1 MQRLFRGSSYAN
13 VTATLA
19 LVVALG
25 GTSYAA
31 IRLPANSVGTAQVKP
46 DAITSGKVRNG
57 SLLRRDFKPGELP
70 GARQGV
76 DGPRGPAGPSGP
88 AGDAS
93 LPVAGYKHSDPIAV
107 PAGATLPGSLACDA
121 GMRVVGGGVYSN
133 EANMAVQSSYPE
145 SATAWVVSM
154 RNESTAARSFRVYV
168 ICLTA
173 SGVMETD

>member
-1 MQRLFRGSSYAN
+1 MPRLFRGSSYAN

-31 IRLPANSVGTAQVKP
+31 IKLPANSVGTAQVKP

-57 SLLRRDFKPGELP
+57 SLLRRDFKLGELP
-70 GARQGV
+70 GAQRGA
-76 DGPRGPAGPSGP
+76 DGARGPAGPSGP

-93 LPVAGYKHSDPIAV
+93 LPVAGYKRSDPITV
-107 PAGATLPGSLACDA
+107 PAGATLAGSLACDA
-121 GMRVVGGGVYSN
+121 GMRVVGGGVYANESN
-133 EANMAVQSSYPE
+133 MPVESSYPE

-154 RNESTAARSFRVYV
+154 RNESAAARSFEVYA
-168 ICLTA
+168 ICMTA
-173 SGVMETD
+173 SGVMQTD

>member
-1 MQRLFRGSSYAN
+1 MQRLFSGSSYAN

-31 IRLPANSVGTAQVKP
+31 IKLPANSVGAAQVKP

-70 GARQGV
+70 AATRGADGAPGQA
-76 DGPRGPAGPSGP
+76 GPRGP

-107 PAGATLPGSLACDA
+107 PAGATLPGRLACDA
-121 GMRVVGGGVYSN
+121 GMRVVGGGVYAQ
-133 EANMAVQSSYPE
+133 EPGLAIESSVPE

-154 RNESTAARSFRVYV
+154 RYESTAARSFRVYV
-168 ICLTA
+168 ICMTA
-173 SGVMETD
+173 SGVMESD